1 MQSPGQIGVE
11 SIFDGIVCPPHEFLG
26 DIAPPVT
33 VNEIQ
38 LDDFNI
44 FFKCPLGFA
53 NIWVKLIE
61 PAFSTLLSYATW
73 QIHRDFRPVPC
84 PVLLD

>member
-11 SIFDGIVCPPHEFLG
+11 SIFDGIVGPPHEFLG

-53 NIWVKLIE
+53 NIWV
-61 PAFSTLLSYATW
+61 
-73 QIHRDFRPVPC
+73 
-84 PVLLD
+84 